1 MARRDSSVSKTTVD
15 FLFAGRPRFL
25 FAKPERKLCE
35 SMGLVLSE
43 GLTEEGIEQAV
54 SMTGSAE
61 FDGSLGTTLWENIA
75 EHR

>member
-1 MARRDSSVSKTTVD
+1 
-15 FLFAGRPRFL
+15 
-25 FAKPERKLCE
+25 
-35 SMGLVLSE
+35 MGLVLSE

-61 FDGSLGTTLWENIA
+61 FDGSPGTTLWENIA